1 MMTEDM
7 AMCHNGAAT
16 IQSPRD
22 LFERLEKDNIV
33 LSEKQKE
40 EITRVAEKYPLRIS
54 DYYYSLADWA
64 DENCPIRKQCC
75 PDEEELASYPGYSD
89 DPLNEGQYEKVPFL
103 VHKYYSRAAFMC
115 SNFCYMHCRH
125 CTRKN
130 TVMSQPIATKDALPA
145 ALKYV
150 REHTEINDILITG
163 GDPFV
168 LPKDLLEYYIA
179 GFRSIPTVNTIRI
192 GTRVP
197 VVDPEKVTDELCDM
211 LAKYHP
217 VWVFTQFNHPKE
229 VTPQAAAAC
238 DRLLR
243 RGIPLGNQSV
253 LLKGINDDAGI
264 LEKLYT
270 KLIGIRVRPYYLYL
284 CDRVNGTAHFYVDY
298 KKGMEISE
306 KLRYLLPGYAVP
318 KFIIDADGENGGKVT
333 VEENHILSE
342 TEDYL
347 LLRGVKENTVTKFFI
362 K

>member
-1 MMTEDM
+1 MKKEEKPIP
-7 AMCHNGAAT
+7 ASIH
-16 IQSPRD
+16 SPQE
-22 LFERLEKDNIV
+22 LFERLEKQGV
-33 LSEKQKE
+33 QLSDAKKE
-40 EITRVAEKYPLRIS
+40 DIRKVAEKYPLRIS
-54 DYYYSLADWA
+54 DYYFSLADWK
-64 DENCPIRKQCC
+64 DEHCPIRLQCC
-75 PDEEELASYPGYSD
+75 PEGEELVSHAGYAD
-89 DPLNEGQYEKVPFL
+89 DPLNEGRYEKVPFL
-103 VHKYYSRAAFMC
+103 VHKYFSRAAFMC
-115 SNFCYMHCRH
+115 SNTCYMHCRH

-130 TVMSQPIATKDALPA
+130 TVMSQPIATKEALPA
-145 ALKYV
+145 ALSYV

-168 LPKDLLEYYIA
+168 LPQELLEYYVA

-197 VVDPEKVTDELCDM
+197 VVDPERVTEELCDM

-229 VTPQAAAAC
+229 VTEEAAAAC

-243 RGIPLGNQSV
+243 RGIPMGNQSV
-253 LLKGINDDAGI
+253 LLKGINDDAEV
-264 LEKLYT
+264 LRKLYV

-298 KKGMEISE
+298 KKGMELAE
-306 KLRYLLPGYAVP
+306 KIRYLLPGYAVP

-333 VEENHILSE
+333 VEENHILRE

-347 LLRGVKENTVTKFFI
+347 ILRGVTENTETKFYI
-362 K
+362 